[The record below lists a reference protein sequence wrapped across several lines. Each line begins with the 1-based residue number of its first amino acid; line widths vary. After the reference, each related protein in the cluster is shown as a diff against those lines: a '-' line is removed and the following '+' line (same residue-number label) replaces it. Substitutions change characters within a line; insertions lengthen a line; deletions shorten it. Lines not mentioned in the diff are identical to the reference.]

1 MKTQNYFRNSRS
13 EMCEFLPGRYERVLE
28 IGCGEGLFRA
38 NLTLPNT
45 YVGVEPEAK
54 PAAVARN
61 VLDQVLVG
69 TFDEVADQL
78 PRRHFDL
85 VICNDVIEH
94 MPDHDR
100 FLDKIKEYISQDG
113 VLVGS
118 IPNMRYLPVMRELL
132 VDRDWRYRE
141 SGVLDSTHLRFFT
154 ERSWGRTLALH
165 GYVLEKLQGITP
177 IPIEGNLREKSVRRL
192 MIAVLGDDIRFQQ
205 FGFRSRISY

>member
-1 MKTQNYFRNSRS
+1 
-13 EMCEFLPGRYERVLE
+13 MCEFLPGRYERVLE

>member
-1 MKTQNYFRNSRS
+1 MKTQQYFKNLRS
-13 EMCEFLPGRYERVLE
+13 EMCEFLPVRYERVLE

-78 PRRHFDL
+78 PRQHFDL

-100 FLDKIKEYISQDG
+100 FLEKIKEYISQDG

-154 ERSWGRTLALH
+154 ERSWGRTLAMH
-165 GYVLEKLQGITP
+165 GYAVEQLQGITP

-192 MIAVLGDDIRFQQ
+192 MIAVLGNDIRFQQ
-205 FGFRSRISY
+205 FGFRSRISR